1 MSELVDPPLSGIKIV
16 DAVSGAL
23 APISSYLAHLGAE
36 VDRVHPVDASDPVDL
51 AANAGKVWRSFALDS
66 DEGHALA
73 GEAHIVVA
81 GKGHDLLLKG
91 LRGLRP
97 DLVTMTVS
105 DFGLTGSL
113 SDWRGS
119 NAVLHALS
127 GELSRSG
134 IRGREPLLPP
144 GDLAYQCASVQ
155 AAFALCGG
163 LYRAL
168 RSGRGAHFDFA
179 ALEGAVQALDPGF
192 GISGSATLGKPAGLL
207 SRDRPREGFQYPIF
221 SCADGFVRICL
232 LSKRQWRSMFEWLGR
247 PEQFASPDFD
257 RTSVRYNSPDLLPH
271 IADFFRERNRAD
283 LEREGQAHG
292 VPIAAMLSLPEFL
305 ETEHVRARDALK
317 RVSVGTTEVTLPR
330 GVQTI
335 DGVRAD
341 FDAAAQP
348 ADPFP
353 EAVDTCDLPFEGLKV
368 IDLGV
373 IVVGAEQARMLGD
386 LGADVIKMES
396 RSFPD
401 GNRQSYLD
409 FGMSVSFAAGHR
421 NKRSIGL
428 DLRSERGREIFL
440 DLVAEADVV
449 CSNFKPGTMD
459 KLGLGQ
465 ATLRKTNPRI
475 ILSES
480 SAFGST
486 GPWSNRMG
494 YGPLVRAS
502 TGLALAWRYPDDP
515 TGFSDTITIYPDHVA
530 GRICAIGVVALLI
543 RRLRTGRGGTT
554 AVAQAEVVLKH
565 FAAQIARG
573 GDAGEST
580 TGKVVFAAEDDD
592 EWCVVDPQTEQERR
606 SLAELLGVTDP
617 DQIPTALEEWVVAH
631 PPEEAARVLQQAGI
645 PAAPMLRI
653 ADLPKHPFYTEREFY
668 RVEDH
673 PWLKETVRAERYVAK
688 TDDISA
694 PPNRPAPLSGE
705 HSEEVLAEW
714 LGVDS
719 AAIASLIEDAVLEPL
734 HEDTRKAAKRHMAS
748 SD

>member
-1 MSELVDPPLSGIKIV
+1 VSEQVDPPFSGIKVV
-16 DAVSGAL
+16 DAVSSAL
-23 APISSYLAHLGAE
+23 ASITSYLAHLGAE
-36 VDRVHPVDASDPVDL
+36 VDRVQPVDASDAGDL
-51 AANAGKVWRSFALDS
+51 AANAGKVWRSFALYS
-66 DEGHALA
+66 EEGRSLA
-73 GEAHIVVA
+73 RAAHIVVA
-81 GKGHDLLLKG
+81 GTEQDALLKE
-91 LRGLRP
+91 LRAQRP
-97 DLVTMTVS
+97 ELVTMTVS
-105 DFGLTGSL
+105 DFGATGSF

-134 IRGREPLLPP
+134 IRSREPLLPP

-155 AAFALCGG
+155 AAYALCGG

-168 RSGRGAHFDFA
+168 RSGRGAHFDFS

-207 SRDRPREGFQYPIF
+207 SRERPREGFQYPIF

-247 PEQFASPDFD
+247 PEQFASPEFD
-257 RTSVRYNSPDLLPH
+257 RTSVRYKSPELLPF

-305 ETEHVRARDALK
+305 ETDHVRARDALK
-317 RVSVGTTEVTLPR
+317 SVSVGQAEVTLPR

-335 DGVRAD
+335 DGARAD
-341 FDAAAQP
+341 FDAGEHAP
-348 ADPFP
+348 SSFP
-353 EAVDTCDLPFEGLKV
+353 EASDTCALPFEGLKV

-386 LGADVIKMES
+386 MGADVIKMES

-428 DLRSERGREIFL
+428 DLRSERGREVFL
-440 DLVAEADVV
+440 NLVTKADVV

-465 ATLRKTNPRI
+465 DTLRKANPRV

-486 GPWSNRMG
+486 GPWSDRMG

-502 TGLALAWRYPDDP
+502 TGIALVWHYPDDP

-573 GDAGEST
+573 GDAGKNAA
-580 TGKVVFAAEDDD
+580 GKVVFAAAGDD
-592 EWCVVDPQTEQERR
+592 EWCVVDPQTEKQR
-606 SLAELLGVTDP
+606 LALAALLGVTDP
-617 DQIPTALEEWVVAH
+617 DQIPAALGEWVAAR
-631 PPEEAARVLQQAGI
+631 PPEEAARALQQAGI
-645 PAAPMLRI
+645 PAAPMLRV
-653 ADLPKHPFYTEREFY
+653 ADLPEHRFYTERQFY

-673 PWLKETVRAERYVAK
+673 PWLQETVRAERYVAK
-688 TDDISA
+688 TDDIPA
-694 PPNRPAPLSGE
+694 PPSRPAPLTGE
-705 HSEEVLAEW
+705 QSEEVLGDW
-714 LGVDS
+714 LGLEPAVID
-719 AAIASLIEDAVLEPL
+719 ALIEDNVLEPL
-734 HEDTRKAAKRHMAS
+734 HEDTREAAKRHMVS
-748 SD
+748 SG